1 MSEFANLGS
10 LQASR
15 RALMLTAGAALGA
28 AVLPQPFGMTALAQR
43 RQGPAEVPVEELMQ
57 PGELP
62 ELVLGSPDAKVT
74 IVEYASMTCPH
85 CATFHERVLPELK
98 KKYIDAGKVRFVFR
112 EFPLDNLAAA
122 GSMLARCAGGDKAFA
137 MLDVLFQK
145 QDEWVVRN
153 DPVSKLFDIA
163 KQAGFTKESFEK
175 CLSDDKLLAQVEASR
190 TRANEKFGVNSTPT
204 FFINGKRLA
213 GGGALADFDRALEP
227 LLNG

>member
-1 MSEFANLGS
+1 MSEFANFAAM
-10 LQASR
+10 QVSR
-15 RALMLTAGAALGA
+15 RALMLTAGAALGGLLIPA
-28 AVLPQPFGMTALAQR
+28 RISTPALAQR
-43 RQGPAEVPVEELMQ
+43 RQAPAEVAMDELMKS
-57 PGELP
+57 GELP
-62 ELVLGSPDAKVT
+62 DLSIGSPEAKVV

-98 KKYIDAGKVRFVFR
+98 KKYIDAGKVRLIFR

-122 GSMLARCAGGDKAFA
+122 GAMLARCAEGDKTYA

-153 DPVSKLFDIA
+153 DPVSKLFEIA

-213 GGGALADFDRALEP
+213 GPPTVAEFDKVLEP

>member
-1 MSEFANLGS
+1 MSESRNIAPRL
-10 LQASR
+10 SR
-15 RALMLTAGAALGA
+15 RALLTSAGAGFGATLFAVALSGPA
-28 AVLPQPFGMTALAQR
+28 TAQR
-43 RQGPAEVPVEELMQ
+43 RGPSEVPVEELMK
-57 PGELP
+57 PGDLP
-62 ELVLGSPDAKVT
+62 DLALGNPDAKVV

-85 CATFHERVLPELK
+85 CANFHTRVLPELK
-98 KKYIDAGKVRFVFR
+98 TKYIDTGKVRLIFR

-122 GSMLARCAGGDKAFA
+122 GAMLARCAGDEQKAFA

-153 DPVSKLFDIA
+153 DPVSKLLDIA

-175 CLSDDKLLAQVEASR
+175 CLSDDKLLSQLEAAR

-213 GGGALADFDRALEP
+213 GGGSIADFDKALEP

>member
-1 MSEFANLGS
+1 MSEFAEFAS
-10 LQASR
+10 PQVSR
-15 RALMLTAGAALGA
+15 RALMLTAGAALGGLLIPA
-28 AVLPQPFGMTALAQR
+28 WISTPALAQR
-43 RQGPAEVPVEELMQ
+43 RQAPAEVPMDELMKS
-57 PGELP
+57 GELP
-62 ELVLGSPDAKVT
+62 DLSIGSPEAKVV
-74 IVEYASMTCPH
+74 IVEYASMTCGH
-85 CATFHERVLPELK
+85 CANFHNRVLPELK
-98 KKYIDAGKVRFVFR
+98 KKYIDTGKVRLIVR

-122 GSMLARCAGGDKAFA
+122 GAMLARCAEGDKTHA

-153 DPVSKLFDIA
+153 DPVSKLFEIA

-213 GGGALADFDRALEP
+213 GPPTVAEFDKVLEP